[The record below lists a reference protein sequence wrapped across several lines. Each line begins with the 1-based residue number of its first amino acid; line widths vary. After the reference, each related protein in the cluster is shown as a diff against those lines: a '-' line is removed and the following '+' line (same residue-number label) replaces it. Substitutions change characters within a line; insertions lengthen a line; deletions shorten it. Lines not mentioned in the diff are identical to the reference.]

1 MENETQI
8 VNISSKLFDLISNRI
23 SNSEK
28 QFSNV
33 DEYVEY
39 VLYEILQPDDSDVY
53 SKEDEDE
60 IKKALDE
67 MGYT

>member
-1 MENETQI
+1 MDKEIQTI
-8 VNISSKLFDLISNRI
+8 NISNKLFKLISNRI

-39 VLYEILQPDDSDVY
+39 VLNEILEPDDTNTY
-53 SKEDEDE
+53 SKEDENE
-60 IKKALDE
+60 IKKVLDE